1 MARCPVRTSGRSFRG
16 PGLAQGLRILA
27 RVRAR
32 IGVPVLTDVHTESQ
46 AAAAAE
52 VVDALQIPAFLS
64 RQTDLIQAAV
74 RTGRICVYTGGEAS
88 LLSRPGPRVAQALR
102 LLVDCFHGR

>member
-1 MARCPVRTSGRSFRG
+1 MEKDPEAIVATYPNALETIRSR
-16 PGLAQGLRILA
+16 PGWSRI
-27 RVRAR
+27 
-32 IGVPVLTDVHTESQ
+32 Q
-46 AAAAAE
+46 
-52 VVDALQIPAFLS
+52 
-64 RQTDLIQAAV
+64 AV